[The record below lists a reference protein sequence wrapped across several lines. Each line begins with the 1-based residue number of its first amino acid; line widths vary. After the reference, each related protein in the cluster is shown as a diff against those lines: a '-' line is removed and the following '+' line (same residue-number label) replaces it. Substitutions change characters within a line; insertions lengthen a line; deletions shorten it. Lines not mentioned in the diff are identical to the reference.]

1 MTMVVPDGLLNS
13 GTREEYP
20 VQRKT
25 KGSFVAYDLRDAE
38 EGGLLAVRSH
48 SDVHILVKEAAGEH
62 DDARQNW
69 RLLAERDVGSAV
81 KLVLLEPNRFGSS
94 FLTHGIVLKQ
104 GMELGV
110 VKQDEEPRT
119 MKSLGVIAG
128 IAYATTKVEAEEPL
142 SGIQPA

>member
-1 MTMVVPDGLLNS
+1 MIVPDGLFN
-13 GTREEYP
+13 GDVERP
-20 VQRKT
+20 VQQRE
-25 KGSFVAYDLRDAE
+25 KGDFTVYDLRNAK
-38 EGGLLAVRSH
+38 EGGLLAIRSH

-69 RLLAERDVGSAV
+69 RLLAEREIGTAV

-94 FLTHGIVLKQ
+94 FLTHGIILKQ

-128 IAYATTKVEAEEPL
+128 IAYATTEVEGEQALP
-142 SGIQPA
+142 GMQPA